1 MAHENLNRT
10 RRVTGSSDRAFGVV
24 IAAVWLLVALGPLRH
39 GHAPRWWAFAVAG
52 LVALI
57 ALLEPRL
64 LAKPNR
70 LWTQLGVF
78 LGKVVSPIALG
89 ILLYAVF
96 TPLALVLRWTG
107 RDPLRLKID
116 RDADSYWILRK
127 PPGPAPDS
135 MRNQF

>member
-1 MAHENLNRT
+1 
-10 RRVTGSSDRAFGVV
+10 
-24 IAAVWLLVALGPLRH
+24 LGPLRH

-57 ALLEPRL
+57 ALLRPVL
-64 LAKPNR
+64 FAKPNR
-70 LWTQLGVF
+70 LWTKLGVL

-89 ILLYAVF
+89 ILLYAVL
-96 TPLALVLRWTG
+96 TPLALVLRLTG

-116 RDADSYWILRK
+116 RDTDSYWIVRK